1 MTDKESTYTLLQLNR
16 EVKLTVENNFQ
27 RPIWVVAEINKLNHH
42 RASGHCYLELVQ
54 KSNQTDAIVASARGT
69 LWASMYGQ
77 IKSYFETA
85 TGVNFTEG
93 INVLLKVSV
102 EFHELYGFSLNIRDI
117 DPAYTV
123 GDIAKRRKEIIDRLY
138 KENVINMNKE
148 LEVVSPLRRIAVISS
163 ETAAGYQDFLNHINN
178 NPYGYKFDIELFSA
192 NMQGAGTEA
201 SMKNAFDE
209 IFENVRSF
217 DIVAIIRGGGSKTDL
232 AAFDNYNIAFHITQ
246 FPLPVITGI
255 GHERDDTVVDIVA
268 HTKFKTPTAVAD
280 FIVENNLF
288 FENEVIR
295 LGDDIIERVRD
306 IFYVNNLILTQL
318 SLKLSKLRKKISV
331 KIEDCNEYAYK
342 LRNYINRYIN
352 LQFSILDV
360 IRHKNSIYSKEYL
373 KSGDRQLEQMSLR
386 IKDQTKA
393 DINKKMQSLKKFEDH
408 IRLMDPKNVLKRGY
422 SITKHNNKIVDDAHK
437 IPINSEIE
445 TVFYKNSLIS
455 KVVRKK

>member
-1 MTDKESTYTLLQLNR
+1 MTERESTYTLLQLSR
-16 EVKLTVENNFQ
+16 EVKLTVENNFP
-27 RPIWVVAEINKLNHH
+27 RPVWVVAEINKLNHH

-69 LWASMYGQ
+69 LWSSMYGQ
-77 IKSYFETA
+77 LKSYFETA
-85 TGVNFTEG
+85 TGVNFSEG

-102 EFHELYGFSLNIRDI
+102 EFHELYGFSLNVRDI

-123 GDIAKRRKEIIDRLY
+123 GDIAKRRKEIIDRLH

-148 LEVVSPLRRIAVISS
+148 LEVVSPVRRIAVISS
-163 ETAAGYQDFLNHINN
+163 ETAAGYGDFANHINN
-178 NPYGYKFDIELFSA
+178 NPYGYKYDIELFSA
-192 NMQGAGTEA
+192 NLQGAGTEA
-201 SMKNAFDE
+201 SMISAFDK
-209 IFENVRSF
+209 IFAKAQNF

-232 AAFDNYNIAFHITQ
+232 AAFDNYNIAYYITQ

-280 FIVENNLF
+280 FIIDNNLF

-295 LGDDIIERVRD
+295 LGDEIIERVRD
-306 IFYVNNLILTQL
+306 IFYINNLILTQL

-331 KIEDCNEYAYK
+331 KIEECNEYAYK

-352 LQFSILDV
+352 LQFSKLDV

-373 KSGDRQLEQMSLR
+373 KSGDRKLEQISVKLKNLAR
-386 IKDQTKA
+386 A
-393 DINKKMQSLKKFEDH
+393 DLEKKIRNLKNYEDH

-422 SITKHNNKIVDDAHK
+422 SITKYNNKIVDDADK

-445 TVFYKNSLIS
+445 TVFFKNELIS